1 MLLLLCE
8 SSLSWSVQPSN
19 QFGGHPVFG
28 LTKVYVPIGHSTDAV
43 KEEKVIE
50 EWNFYCYSS
59 VYFLEKYASSG

>member
-43 KEEKVIE
+43 KDKKVIE
-50 EWNFYCYSS
+50 EFYSS
-59 VYFLEKYASSG
+59 TITPRFIFFLWLGSQ